1 MKSKISL
8 NKALAFPDFIGVENK
23 VQRRR
28 FDDRDDSSRIRGF
41 LLPFCLLIF
50 LLILFVKLVSLQL
63 FQGNYYRELANN
75 NRVRT
80 KIIHAPRGIILD
92 RNGTPLVFNIP
103 GFRQVEN
110 GKTKLV
116 EREQALKVIAKGEKS
131 LEIDS
136 LREYPYK
143 EIFAHVLGYVGQI
156 SPEELGKEEFKTYKI
171 DDLVGK
177 DGIEQEYEKKLRGV
191 NGRELIEVDATGKA
205 IRTLGQEDPIPG
217 ENIKLTLD
225 AKLQKAA
232 FLAMEKVKKGAVIVS
247 SPTGEI
253 LALVSKPSF
262 DPNLFTLGEYYASSP
277 LEYKNI
283 SDVLLDSENQPLLN
297 RAVSG
302 VYPPGSTFKIIT
314 AASALENKAIDEN
327 FQVEDTGILQLG
339 AFSFGNWY
347 FNQYGKTEGFVN
359 VVSALKRSNDIFFY
373 KVAEKV
379 GIEKLSETA
388 RKFGLGEKS
397 GIDLE
402 GEAKGTVPSDAW
414 KKKVIGEQWYL
425 GDTYHYGIGQ
435 GYLLTTPIQV
445 NLLTQV
451 IANGGNIYQP
461 HLLKSSKF
469 KVQSSK
475 LLSEKTLTLIRQG
488 MIESCAPGGVAW
500 PLFEFK
506 VQRSKLKVDGRDF
519 LEVPASSSSAE
530 MTQVSIACKTGTAQ
544 HGEEQT
550 LPHSWITLFAPAY
563 KPQIVVTVLAELDGE
578 GSNIAAPI
586 AKQVLESWFGRN

>member
-28 FDDRDDSSRIRGF
+28 FDDHDDSSRIRVF
-41 LLPFCLLIF
+41 LLPFCLFIFILI
-50 LLILFVKLVSLQL
+50 LLIKLVSLQL

-116 EREQALKVIAKGEKS
+116 EREQALKAIAKGEKS

-136 LREYPYK
+136 LREYPFK
-143 EIFAHVLGYVGQI
+143 EMLAHVLGYVGQI
-156 SPEELGKEEFKTYKI
+156 SPEELDKEEFKTYKI

-177 DGIEQEYEKKLRGV
+177 DGIEQKYEKKLRGV
-191 NGRELIEVDATGKA
+191 NGKELIEVDATGKV
-205 IRTLGQEDPIPG
+205 IRTLGQEDPVPG

-253 LALVSKPSF
+253 LAMVSKPSF

-277 LEYKNI
+277 SESI

-327 FQVEDTGILQLG
+327 FQVEDTGILKLG
-339 AFSFGNWY
+339 DFSFGNWY
-347 FNQYGKTEGFVN
+347 FSQYGKTEGLVN
-359 VVSALKRSNDIFFY
+359 VVLALKRSNDIFFY

-388 RKFGLGEKS
+388 KKFGLGEKS

-435 GYLLTTPIQV
+435 GYLLATPLQINV
-445 NLLTQV
+445 MTQL
-451 IANGGNIYQP
+451 IANHGNLYRP
-461 HLLKSSKF
+461 NLLKSQISNLKSQ
-469 KVQSSK
+469 KI
-475 LLSEKTLTLIRQG
+475 LNEKNLDIIRQG

-506 VQRSKLKVDGRDF
+506 VQNSKLKVDGKDI
-519 LEVPASSSSAE
+519 LEVPISSGSAD
-530 MTQVSIACKTGTAQ
+530 MRQINVACKTGTAQ
-544 HGEEQT
+544 HGGEQT

-563 KPQIVVTVLAELDGE
+563 NPQIVVTILAESSGE
-578 GSNIAAPI
+578 GSNVAGPI